1 MTPEFLTG
9 AIPRVLAVADS
20 DSYLKWA
27 AATLDTLPGDWQRE
41 LVVINNPVAPSPDQ
55 ARAAAGPGTAV
66 RHLSWRGLNRHLRHA
81 APDVLLL
88 GCTGPVVRE
97 IVRSPAC
104 RTADR
109 PVVVTGLP
117 GVSIPATERAC
128 EFRAGCDLFVVH
140 SRRERTEF
148 AALAEELG
156 LPHRFALATLPFLP
170 QRSAGVDVQPGR
182 DVVLAAQAQVPVERA
197 DRVAVLAAM
206 VAVPDGLRPVIKLR
220 ARPGEEQTHRE
231 QWAYPDLID
240 DLADAERLN
249 WATGSMA
256 AALADAAALVTV
268 SSTAV
273 LEAIAMDLPA
283 LVIND
288 FGISAE
294 MINIVFA
301 DSGLVGSLDD
311 LRAGD
316 FRTVDPGWKRDNY
329 FHEKAENTLA
339 ADLEELLAVRS
350 TLPVPRTVPVG
361 TPWGRFRRGLRL
373 RLPAPVWSVLR
384 TVRPLIRPR

>member
-1 MTPEFLTG
+1 M
-9 AIPRVLAVADS
+9 ARRVLAIADS

-27 AATLDTLPGDWQRE
+27 ASTLDALPGAWQRE
-41 LVVINNPVAPSPDQ
+41 LVVINNPVAPSADQ
-55 ARAAAGPGTAV
+55 ARSAAGPGTAV
-66 RHLSWRGLNRHLRHA
+66 RHLTWRGLNRHLRDT

-109 PVVVTGLP
+109 PVLVTGLP
-117 GVSIPATERAC
+117 GVSVPATERAC

-140 SRRERTEF
+140 SRRERAEF
-148 AALAEELG
+148 TALAEELG
-156 LPHRFALATLPFLP
+156 VPHRFALATLPFLP
-170 QRSAGVDVQPGR
+170 RRSVRPDPQTGP
-182 DVVLAAQAQVPVERA
+182 DVVLAAQAKVPVERA

-206 VAVPDGLRPVIKLR
+206 AAVPDGLRPVIKLR

-231 QWAYPDLID
+231 QWAYPDLAD
-240 DLADAERLN
+240 DCADAGRLN
-249 WATGSMA
+249 WSTGSMEV
-256 AALADAAALVTV
+256 ALATAAALVTV

-283 LVIND
+283 LVIDD
-288 FGISAE
+288 FGVSAE

-301 DSGLVGSLDD
+301 DSGLLGSLAD

-329 FHEKAENTLA
+329 FHDRAENTVV
-339 ADLEELLAVRS
+339 ADLEALLAVRS

-373 RLPAPVWSVLR
+373 RLPAQVWSAVR
-384 TVRPLIRPR
+384 TVRSLARPR